1 MDHHHL
7 LPEHAVA
14 PYGHERPSIRRLILE
29 ARWASYQHRS
39 ALEHDPDAPS
49 TTALGRARTLHLGVL
64 HDVLALRGTEDA
76 DAYDT
81 AQTCGDTLRHLDDAD
96 ITTTGIDYLRQQYA
110 QAHQLGT
117 LTGNQFAPL
126 LRHVFPEPI
135 DLDVSYPTTSDLIHQ
150 MCDAYHWS
158 KIRDPAL
165 PPADAATEARRHLI
179 CQGLLLDFAAAL
191 TPADTAAA
199 AAAVE
204 AGHALRAR
212 DGRPTSTDQNA
223 RAYLLDAYRELKPD
237 EELDAHPFDCPGGC
251 GGDGIVLTTVT
262 WEYQG
267 DGIYVPVYQEPV
279 DCDSDDPEAH
289 SVNCPTCKGHGYTYS
304 RGERHLCFG

>member
-14 PYGHERPSIRRLILE
+14 PYGHERPSMRRLILE

-39 ALEHDPDAPS
+39 ALEHDPDAPI
-49 TTALGRARTLHLGVL
+49 TTVLGRARTLHLGVL

-96 ITTTGIDYLRQQYA
+96 TTATGIDYLRQQYA
-110 QAHQLGT
+110 QAHQLCTVTVG
-117 LTGNQFAPL
+117 QFAPH
-126 LRHVFPEPI
+126 LRHAFPEPV
-135 DLDVSYPTTSDLIHQ
+135 DLDVSYPATSDLIHQ
-150 MCDAYHWS
+150 MCDAYLWS
-158 KIRDPAL
+158 KIRNPAL

-179 CQGLLLDFAAAL
+179 CQGLLLDVAAAL
-191 TPADTAAA
+191 APADSAAA

-212 DGRPTSTDQNA
+212 DGRPTCSDQNA

-279 DCDSDDPEAH
+279 DCDGGDPEIH